1 MFLNTR
7 LKLPGLLNHILY
19 AISLLFLLFYN
30 PKFKNSK
37 FIIPLVIVFSFMS
50 LSLTIDTLYKR
61 YYVTP
66 KSGSVAIEYNAEK
79 TTNDNHFKTN

>member
-1 MFLNTR
+1 
-7 LKLPGLLNHILY
+7 
-19 AISLLFLLFYN
+19 
-30 PKFKNSK
+30 
-37 FIIPLVIVFSFMS
+37 MS